1 MKYIFVIALVWLCGF
16 ILKLYDDLD
25 ELYLIKS
32 GRLVECAKSFFTALT
47 CFFLFAVATNKY
59 DILLV
64 VYYLSLSTVD
74 WYAYAN
80 AYFFSILMIFTPICL
95 FLVLKKKYSFK
106 LSFLVMAAF
115 LYTFCSPI
123 TEVKCF
129 EINGIF
135 HEIFKYMGFVPA
147 TKTLQFN
154 TLTKTELEV
163 SHYKLKTRII
173 SVLFTFIIGLLLFY
187 YIKYRAWEGTEIGN
201 FLNSAIYIC
210 GFINGYMF
218 LSVYNQYY
226 VLYCDNNRLIDI
238 HTQLNQEDDLI
249 VEGDKEWSPES
260 NKEEEF
266 IVEGDKESE
275 QDSVSDKKDIKEF
288 EQVTL

>member
-1 MKYIFVIALVWLCGF
+1 MEYIYVIALVWLCGF

-25 ELYLIKS
+25 ELYLIKN

-47 CFFLFAVATNKY
+47 CFFLFAVANNKY

-80 AYFFSILMIFTPICL
+80 AYFFSILMIFAPICL
-95 FLVLKKKYSFK
+95 FLVIKNKYSFK
-106 LSFLVMAAF
+106 FSFLVTAAF

-135 HEIFKYMGFVPA
+135 HEIFKYMGWVPA

-173 SVLFTFIIGLLLFY
+173 SVLFTLIVGLLLFY
-187 YIKYRAWEGTEIGN
+187 YIKYRAWEGTEMGN

-210 GFINGYMF
+210 GFINGYMS

-238 HTQLNQEDDLI
+238 HTKMNQEDEPELE
-249 VEGDKEWSPES
+249 VEVEVEVETIQEPE
-260 NKEEEF
+260 
-266 IVEGDKESE
+266 VELEVEVESE
-275 QDSVSDKKDIKEF
+275 TILETVI
-288 EQVTL
+288 V